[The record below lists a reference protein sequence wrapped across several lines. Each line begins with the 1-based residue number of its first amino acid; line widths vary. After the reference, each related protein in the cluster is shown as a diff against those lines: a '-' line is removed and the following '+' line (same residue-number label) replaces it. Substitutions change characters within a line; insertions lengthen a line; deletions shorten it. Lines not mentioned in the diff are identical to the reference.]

1 MQCAYTAS
9 IRDSNIAATYQG
21 ISANTH
27 CAAVQYVHAVAG
39 GSTQQQSMALISAKH
54 SCSGQA
60 QLQIVT
66 EGASVSAKS
75 AAHAKSQPVN
85 GKSVAYTAMAIQ
97 HGVSVTIFEV

>member
-1 MQCAYTAS
+1 M
-9 IRDSNIAATYQG
+9 
-21 ISANTH
+21 
-27 CAAVQYVHAVAG
+27 QYVHAVAG